1 MTRSPYTSSAS
12 ATTPPAEIEPKITS
26 NNERFMEVHMICVRI
41 TPLAPTREPAMMS
54 SGLSSTNPAVDAASP
69 EKAFSRAITT
79 GMSAPPMAT
88 VPRMPRSA
96 PAPTRS
102 QNQPV
107 SAGLTT
113 TITAAATATTART
126 ARSTPCPRKPLSD
139 NTSWSLAKA
148 TSEPV
153 RVTTP
158 MSAVIAAAIA
168 NWLSTRP
175 SSTTARNDAPAT
187 STDAPPP
194 NPLNR
199 ATSCGMPVI
208 CTRTARTAPMAEP
221 TTSPASSTRK
231 STIDRSSSVARMAT
245 SIPEAP
251 SRFPRGAVRGRASPL
266 RPRMNRTAAT
276 R

>member
-1 MTRSPYTSSAS
+1 
-12 ATTPPAEIEPKITS
+12 
-26 NNERFMEVHMICVRI
+26 MIWVRM

-54 SGLSSTNPAVDAASP
+54 RGLSSTNPAVDAASP

-88 VPRMPRSA
+88 VPSTPKSA

-102 QNQPV
+102 QNQPT
-107 SAGLTT
+107 SPGLTT
-113 TITAAATATTART
+113 TIVADATATTARR
-126 ARSTPCPRKPLSD
+126 ARSTPCPRKPRND
-139 NTSWSLAKA
+139 RTSWSLANA

-153 RVTTP
+153 RVTMP
-158 MSAVIAAAIA
+158 MSAVSAAATA
-168 NWLSTRP
+168 SWSSTRP
-175 SSTTARNDAPAT
+175 LSTTSRNDAPAT

-199 ATSCGMPVI
+199 ATSCGIPVI
-208 CTRTARTAPMAEP
+208 RTRTARTAPIAEP

-231 STIDRSSSVARMAT
+231 STIDRSSRVASTAT

-266 RPRMNRTAAT
+266 RPRMNRTAAA